1 MILNDRKPV
10 IILAAF
16 AAAGLLIGFI
26 AEPGNTPG
34 FMVCYFKLITGLP
47 CPGCGMTRAVIA
59 LAHGDLPTAWQ
70 YHPFVVVVFPGMA
83 GLLAYPLVMKHLSAA
98 AINRLDRIFMGA
110 VVILFSLMMIYNFY
124 RWYMILTV
132 GGYSYI

>member
-16 AAAGLLIGFI
+16 AAAGLLIGFL

-34 FMVCYFKLITGLP
+34 FLVCSFKLITGLP

-59 LAHGDLPTAWQ
+59 LAHGDLVAALK

-83 GLLAYPLVMKHLSAA
+83 GLMVYPLVMNHLSEA
-98 AINRLDRIFMGA
+98 AINRLDRIFVGA
-110 VVILFSLMMIYNFY
+110 VVILFSLMLFYNFY
-124 RWYMILTV
+124 RWYIILTV